1 MELNGK
7 TLEEV
12 LNTELAGKDV
22 GYSHWNF
29 TGALLK
35 VLRILAKEAGLNE
48 NDFSYK
54 TQGTNSVYLTYKNIS
69 FGDATFQKQKGKYK
83 YGSYEWTFK
92 KVFVNLWNEDGYSS
106 YKGLTFL
113 DMIAKI
119 NEELDIKKT
128 REQAKLE
135 QAKKV
140 FQKIKEEIGA
150 KDDYEVTNFIEYMNK
165 TDIHFVNNSCKN

>member
-1 MELNGK
+1 MELTGK

-12 LNTELAGKDV
+12 LNTELVGKDV

-29 TGALLK
+29 TSTLY
-35 VLRILAKEAGLNE
+35 RIIRIFAKDAGLNE
-48 NDFSYK
+48 NEFTYK
-54 TQGTNSVYLTYKNIS
+54 TQSANSVYLTYRGVS

-106 YKGLTFL
+106 YKGLTFKE
-113 DMIAKI
+113 MIAKI
-119 NEELDIKKT
+119 DEELDIKKT

-150 KDDYEVTNFIEYMNK
+150 KDDYEVSSFIEYMNK
-165 TDIHFVNNSCKN
+165 NRYSLRQ

>member
-12 LNTELAGKDV
+12 LNTELVGKDV

-29 TGALLK
+29 TGAVLK

-54 TQGTNSVYLTYKNIS
+54 AQGTNSVYLTYKNIS

-119 NEELDIKKT
+119 NEELDVKKI

-165 TDIHFVNNSCKN
+165 NRYSLRQ